1 MSDET
6 DPRLL
11 TLSGIAHRCAEE
23 TDLFFRR
30 ESHDPRYCYELFRR
44 AILHHN
50 EHAWEVICTQYLS
63 LVAGWVQRHPSV
75 ETSGEEVQYFAN
87 CAFQKMWA
95 SVTSDRFERF
105 ADLKSLLR
113 YLQMCV
119 HSVIIDYI
127 RTADQASEEIPD
139 EDSTGGQVPA
149 GRAVEAQVLEQVH
162 GQEIW
167 RWLNARL
174 HDEKER
180 RVVYGTF
187 ILDLKPRELYNQF
200 RDTFNDVDEVYRI
213 KQNVVARL
221 RRDPEFAKLFA

>member
-11 TLSGIAHRCAEE
+11 TLSRIAHRCAEE

-63 LVAGWVQRHPSV
+63 LVAGWVQRHPSF

-87 CAFQKMWA
+87 RAFQKMWA

-119 HSVIIDYI
+119 YSVIIDYI
-127 RTADQASEEIPD
+127 RTADQAGEEIPD
-139 EDSTGGQVPA
+139 EDSTGGQVLA